1 MISTHV
7 MSQSIAPAFRRIP
20 HRDPDVNR
28 TLRIAAN
35 VSMPLQVQASIR
47 EAGSGDPHGSRLT
60 LDGAIVLPGVS
71 AMLTFAKKDSGQG
84 GGSLASEA
92 ILIPPGEWFVAAS
105 ASPPLRITRNSPLQ
119 IQIRDSSGAPLAEA
133 CNLGPRENGNTREFG
148 LSVRVPATL
157 VAEITTDWRFSTPC
171 TTIGGKLV
179 FGRGIL
185 IRCMFGEGGE
195 AWGSHLC
202 GVGKTDIVAVEVGQT
217 ILFPD
222 QLMEPPSARDVS
234 LHRMLFRDG
243 QGYPFSSNGLYSA

>member
-28 TLRIAAN
+28 TVRIAAN

-47 EAGSGDPHGSRLT
+47 EAGPGAPLGAKLT
-60 LDGAIVLPGVS
+60 LEGAIVLPGVS
-71 AMLTFAKKDSGQG
+71 AMLTFAKKDDNRDN
-84 GGSLASEA
+84 GSLASEA

-105 ASPPLRITRNSPLQ
+105 SSPPLRITRNSPLQ

-133 CNLGPRENGNTREFG
+133 CNLGRQEDGEPREFG

-157 VAEITTDWRFSTPC
+157 VAEITTDGRYSTRC

-202 GVGKTDIVAVEVGQT
+202 GVGKVDIVAVEVGQT

-222 QLMEPPSARDVS
+222 QLVEPSARDVS
-234 LHRMLFRDG
+234 LQRMLFRDG